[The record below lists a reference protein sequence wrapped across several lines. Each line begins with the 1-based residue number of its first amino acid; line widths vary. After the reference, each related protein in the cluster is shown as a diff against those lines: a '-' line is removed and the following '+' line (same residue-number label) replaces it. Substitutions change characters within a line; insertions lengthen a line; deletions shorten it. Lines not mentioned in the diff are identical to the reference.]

1 MDERKDR
8 LHINITVGFRP
19 YTRKGSILGVRFSSI
34 YFLIFETGK
43 SHLPEQHKKDYV
55 FVLSKYESPF

>member
-8 LHINITVGFRP
+8 IYINLTMGFRP
-19 YTRKGSILGVRFSSI
+19 YPRKGFILGVRFSSI

-43 SHLPEQHKKDYV
+43 SHLPEQHKKEYV
-55 FVLSKYESPF
+55 ISLTK